1 MASVVE
7 EDDGSKRPQF
17 GNRFLTDDD
26 DVFKHN
32 AWDNVDWDEDQEEV
46 IIHQHSTDGGHW
58 IKLAHSSFFPN
69 FGGVTQGTEVLYSEI
84 SLHHALFVCLSGAQ
98 GYNTK

>member
-7 EDDGSKRPQF
+7 EEDGNKRPQF

-32 AWDNVDWDEDQEEV
+32 AWDNVTWDQEQV
-46 IIHQHSTDGGHW
+46 HRGLQYT
-58 IKLAHSSFFPN
+58 SSIN
-69 FGGVTQGTEVLYSEI
+69 
-84 SLHHALFVCLSGAQ
+84 
-98 GYNTK
+98 